1 MTDLPESRNDFEQLT
16 TLVYILQALGFFTG
30 GLTMFAGVVVN
41 YVRKDDVAGSWLASH
56 FRWQIRTFWFFLLW
70 SVIGYIAVFVVI
82 GIPIL
87 FANLIWAIY
96 RIVKGWLYL
105 SENKP
110 MYTQLAATVESQE
123 KGVPGA

>member
-30 GLTMFAGVVVN
+30 GLTMIAGVVVN
-41 YVRKDDVAGSWLASH
+41 YVRKDDVADSWLASH

-87 FANLIWAIY
+87 FASLIWAIY

-110 MYTQLAATVESQE
+110 MYTPLTATVKPQE
-123 KGVPGA
+123 KDSPDA